1 VTKRRGPNGE
11 DLERER
17 GISYDPVKKRF
28 KVYGKHG
35 GKTLTDAKRKRRD
48 LDREAKGTKLHALAA
63 YFDHWANWQAR
74 KGRRNIKKDRR
85 RLELHV
91 EPTFGRR
98 SLTDPTPPEF
108 LELYWNLYDSGDG
121 VIGART
127 IRDINGLI
135 SSVYSLAVFEG
146 KADYNPATQMPYGS
160 MPKVGDNPWPKY
172 EPEEVAALLT
182 DERIRL
188 DRRVLYALLFWFADR
203 EGEGC
208 GFTFADYDRTR
219 KPLGSMV
226 IDKQYQGQ
234 PLKGSRDDYV
244 AVRRFPAHSEAARIV
259 AEWKISG
266 FASMLGRPPRD
277 DDPIVPNPRDMKA
290 RKPNAVY
297 KALIEDEKRIGI
309 EHKKGRATHG
319 FRKCWISMAHEADAN
334 REAVRVLT
342 HTGRSRD
349 VLDRYA
355 LWSWDK
361 LCETVQLVQLPTTA
375 QVIAFGGRSA

>member
-1 VTKRRGPNGE
+1 LPE
-11 DLERER
+11 
-17 GISYDPVKKRF
+17 GITWDEAKKRYR
-28 KVYGKHG
+28 VHGKHG
-35 GKTLTDAKRKRRD
+35 GKTLAEAKRKKRE
-48 LDREAKGTKLHALAA
+48 LDREAKGTKPHTVAA
-63 YFDHWANWQAR
+63 YFDHWATWQQR

-98 SLTDPTPPEF
+98 RLTDVTPPE
-108 LELYWNLYDSGDG
+108 LLDLYWKLYDSGDG
-121 VIGART
+121 VVGART
-127 IRDINGLI
+127 IRDVNGQI

-146 KADYNPATQMPYGS
+146 LADYNPAMQMPPGS

-172 EPEEVAALLT
+172 ETNEVATLLT

-188 DRRVLYALLFWFADR
+188 DRRVLYAMLFWFADR

-208 GFTFADYDRTR
+208 GFRFADYDRTR

-244 AVRRFPAHSEAARIV
+244 AARCFPAHSVAARII
-259 AEWKISG
+259 AEWKLFG
-266 FASMLGRPPRD
+266 FASIFGRPPRD
-277 DDPIVPNPRDMKA
+277 SDFIVPNPATMQA

-297 KALIEDEKRIGI
+297 KALIEDEKRVGI
-309 EHKKGRATHG
+309 EHMKGRATHG
-319 FRKCWISMAHEADAN
+319 FRKCWISMVEDAGAT
-334 REAVRVLT
+334 RDQYRVLT

-349 VLDRYA
+349 VLDAYA
-355 LWSWDK
+355 QRSWES

-375 QVIAFGGRSA
+375 QVIAFGGRNA